1 MSNRKNYTVLV
12 AFPKGGGHW
21 AKKGDTLELLDVEAM
36 ALRRAGRIK
45 LTAEVTAET
54 SAASAAETAVEAPAA
69 PAAAATPKKA
79 TAKE

>member
-21 AKKGDTLELLDVEAM
+21 AQKGEKLDLLDVEAM

-45 LTAEVTAET
+45 LTTDLEA
-54 SAASAAETAVEAPAA
+54 EAPQAE
-69 PAAAATPKKA
+69 PAATKKA

>member
-21 AKKGDTLELLDVEAM
+21 AKKGETLDLLDVEAL
-36 ALRRAGRIK
+36 ALRRAGRVK
-45 LTAEVTAET
+45 LTSEVAAEAAAAEP
-54 SAASAAETAVEAPAA
+54 AAETA
-69 PAAAATPKKA
+69 TKKA